1 MGRGMYPHV
10 AIVGVGGVGTQVI
23 EQMIT
28 NPIYGFQLV
37 ALCSSKR
44 MLMSTKDACLN
55 PVAWKDALN
64 ASETPVDF
72 SAVQSALQELAE
84 QGETAV
90 FIDNTSSQDVA
101 EMYPGLL
108 SAGINVVTPNK
119 KAFSGDATLYRGI
132 VQAGSGGRYLY
143 ESTVGAGLPIISTL
157 RDLVETG
164 DKVSF
169 SLGGAIEWRLIVCPL
184 CCGYQVLK
192 IEGVFSGTMS
202 YIFNNFSSVEGSDE
216 SFSSTVKVAREQGYT
231 VWLGFYNG
239 RFFSVGTQTLVV
251 RNPTRQMI

>member
-1 MGRGMYPHV
+1 MGRGEFPQV
-10 AIVGVGGVGTQVI
+10 AVVGVGGVGTQVI

-28 NPIYGFQLV
+28 NPIHGFQLI

-55 PVAWKDALN
+55 PIGWKDALK
-64 ASETPVDF
+64 ASETPVDL
-72 SAVQSALQELAE
+72 SAVKSALQELAE

-108 SAGINVVTPNK
+108 AAGINVVTPNK
-119 KAFSGDATLYRGI
+119 KAYSGEVGLYQGI
-132 VQAGSGGRYLY
+132 VQAGSKRGRYLY

-164 DKVSF
+164 DKVS
-169 SLGGAIEWRLIVCPL
+169 LLAWWC
-184 CCGYQVLK
+184 
-192 IEGVFSGTMS
+192 
-202 YIFNNFSSVEGSDE
+202 N
-216 SFSSTVKVAREQGYT
+216 
-231 VWLGFYNG
+231 
-239 RFFSVGTQTLVV
+239 
-251 RNPTRQMI
+251 